1 MTKKQMKTLASSI
14 AKNEYIIQTSSD
26 NFEVNEA
33 KEAIM
38 DLNMR
43 YDLSLEEMLALDD
56 MVREILAKKLAS

>member
-26 NFEVNEA
+26 SFTVNEA

-38 DLNMR
+38 DLNML
-43 YDLSLEEMLALDD
+43 YDLSLDEMLALDD

>member
-26 NFEVNEA
+26 SFTVNEA

-43 YDLSLEEMLALDD
+43 YDLSLDEMLTLDD

>member
-26 NFEVNEA
+26 SFTVNEA

-43 YDLSLEEMLALDD
+43 YDLSLDEILALDD

>member
-1 MTKKQMKTLASSI
+1 MTKKQMKILASSI

-26 NFEVNEA
+26 SFAVNEA

-43 YDLSLEEMLALDD
+43 YDLSLDEMLALDD